1 MFFSYPTLSPSF
13 WVTSNFRDQ
22 WHLCF
27 GKYFGF
33 HIPAFWRKVDRFVLT
48 LTVDFEA
55 NFHPFWIVKCIFFIY
70 CCSIIYIIIIF
81 LFLKLD
87 VCRILE
93 FKSAM
98 KGYNLQGHIFKSVE
112 VKSET
117 DCDVNCYLESDCI
130 SFNVVTSPTDGTITC
145 ELSNSDHETHPEDL
159 RRQFGAV
166 YQPIKVKGIT
176 FSEHKRPCYSDEQ

>member
-1 MFFSYPTLSPSF
+1 MYFLCIAVVHFFYYYY
-13 WVTSNFRDQ
+13 N
-22 WHLCF
+22 
-27 GKYFGF
+27 
-33 HIPAFWRKVDRFVLT
+33 
-48 LTVDFEA
+48 
-55 NFHPFWIVKCIFFIY
+55 
-70 CCSIIYIIIIF
+70 F
-81 LFLKLD
+81 LFLKPD

-130 SFNVVTSPTDGTITC
+130 SFNVVTSPTDGKITC

-176 FSEHKRPCYSDEQ
+176 EELFSIDMITTSTNARKSRDLESLLRKTTNSRSIS

>member
-1 MFFSYPTLSPSF
+1 MYFLCIAVVQFFYYYY
-13 WVTSNFRDQ
+13 N
-22 WHLCF
+22 
-27 GKYFGF
+27 
-33 HIPAFWRKVDRFVLT
+33 
-48 LTVDFEA
+48 
-55 NFHPFWIVKCIFFIY
+55 
-70 CCSIIYIIIIF
+70 F
-81 LFLKLD
+81 LFLKPD

-117 DCDVNCYLESDCI
+117 DCDVKCYLESDCI

-176 FSEHKRPCYSDEQ
+176 VELFSIDMITTSTNARKSRDLESLLRKTTNSRCIS

>member
-1 MFFSYPTLSPSF
+1 MY
-13 WVTSNFRDQ
+13 
-22 WHLCF
+22 
-27 GKYFGF
+27 
-33 HIPAFWRKVDRFVLT
+33 
-48 LTVDFEA
+48 
-55 NFHPFWIVKCIFFIY
+55 FFIY
-70 CCSIIYIIIIF
+70 CCSIICIIIIF
-81 LFLKLD
+81 LFLKPD

-159 RRQFGAV
+159 RRKFGAV

>member
-1 MFFSYPTLSPSF
+1 MYFLCIAVVQFFYYYY
-13 WVTSNFRDQ
+13 N
-22 WHLCF
+22 
-27 GKYFGF
+27 
-33 HIPAFWRKVDRFVLT
+33 
-48 LTVDFEA
+48 
-55 NFHPFWIVKCIFFIY
+55 
-70 CCSIIYIIIIF
+70 F
-81 LFLKLD
+81 LFLKPD

-112 VKSET
+112 VQNET
-117 DCDVNCYLESDCI
+117 DCDVKCYLESDCI

-176 FSEHKRPCYSDEQ
+176 EELFSIDMITTSTNARKSRDLESLLRKTTNSRCIS

>member
-1 MFFSYPTLSPSF
+1 MYFLCIAVVQFFYYYY
-13 WVTSNFRDQ
+13 N
-22 WHLCF
+22 
-27 GKYFGF
+27 
-33 HIPAFWRKVDRFVLT
+33 
-48 LTVDFEA
+48 
-55 NFHPFWIVKCIFFIY
+55 
-70 CCSIIYIIIIF
+70 F
-81 LFLKLD
+81 LFLKPD

-130 SFNVVTSPTDGTITC
+130 SFNVVTSPTDGKITC

-176 FSEHKRPCYSDEQ
+176 VELFSIDKITTFTNARET

>member
-1 MFFSYPTLSPSF
+1 MYFLCIAVVQFFYYYY
-13 WVTSNFRDQ
+13 N
-22 WHLCF
+22 
-27 GKYFGF
+27 
-33 HIPAFWRKVDRFVLT
+33 
-48 LTVDFEA
+48 
-55 NFHPFWIVKCIFFIY
+55 
-70 CCSIIYIIIIF
+70 F
-81 LFLKLD
+81 LFLKPD
-87 VCRILE
+87 VCRVLE

-176 FSEHKRPCYSDEQ
+176 VELFSIDKITTFTMQEKLRVTFTENDKLEMH

>member
-1 MFFSYPTLSPSF
+1 MYFLYVAVVQFFYYYY
-13 WVTSNFRDQ
+13 N
-22 WHLCF
+22 
-27 GKYFGF
+27 
-33 HIPAFWRKVDRFVLT
+33 
-48 LTVDFEA
+48 
-55 NFHPFWIVKCIFFIY
+55 
-70 CCSIIYIIIIF
+70 F
-81 LFLKLD
+81 LFLKPD

-176 FSEHKRPCYSDEQ
+176 VELFSIDMITTSTNARKSRDLESLLRKTTNSRCIS

>member
-1 MFFSYPTLSPSF
+1 MYFLCIAVVQFFYYYY
-13 WVTSNFRDQ
+13 N
-22 WHLCF
+22 
-27 GKYFGF
+27 
-33 HIPAFWRKVDRFVLT
+33 
-48 LTVDFEA
+48 
-55 NFHPFWIVKCIFFIY
+55 
-70 CCSIIYIIIIF
+70 F
-81 LFLKLD
+81 LFLKPD

-130 SFNVVTSPTDGTITC
+130 SFNVVTSPTDGKITC

-176 FSEHKRPCYSDEQ
+176 VELFSIDMITTSTNTRKSRDLKSLLRKTTNSRCIS

>member
-1 MFFSYPTLSPSF
+1 MYFLCIAVVQFFYYYY
-13 WVTSNFRDQ
+13 N
-22 WHLCF
+22 
-27 GKYFGF
+27 
-33 HIPAFWRKVDRFVLT
+33 
-48 LTVDFEA
+48 
-55 NFHPFWIVKCIFFIY
+55 
-70 CCSIIYIIIIF
+70 F
-81 LFLKLD
+81 LFLKPD

-117 DCDVNCYLESDCI
+117 DCDVKCYLESDCI
-130 SFNVVTSPTDGTITC
+130 SFNVVTSPTDGKITC

-176 FSEHKRPCYSDEQ
+176 VELFSIDMITTSTNTRKSRDLKSLLRKTTNSRCIS

>member
-1 MFFSYPTLSPSF
+1 MYFLCIAVVQFFYYYY
-13 WVTSNFRDQ
+13 N
-22 WHLCF
+22 
-27 GKYFGF
+27 
-33 HIPAFWRKVDRFVLT
+33 
-48 LTVDFEA
+48 
-55 NFHPFWIVKCIFFIY
+55 
-70 CCSIIYIIIIF
+70 F
-81 LFLKLD
+81 LFLKPD
-87 VCRILE
+87 VCRVLE

-176 FSEHKRPCYSDEQ
+176 EELFSIDMITTSTNARKSRDLESLLRKTTNSRCIS

>member
-1 MFFSYPTLSPSF
+1 MYFLCIAVVQFFYYYY
-13 WVTSNFRDQ
+13 N
-22 WHLCF
+22 
-27 GKYFGF
+27 
-33 HIPAFWRKVDRFVLT
+33 
-48 LTVDFEA
+48 
-55 NFHPFWIVKCIFFIY
+55 
-70 CCSIIYIIIIF
+70 F
-81 LFLKLD
+81 LFLKPD

-98 KGYNLQGHIFKSVE
+98 KGYNLHGHIFKSVE
-112 VKSET
+112 VQNET
-117 DCDVNCYLESDCI
+117 DCDVKCYLESDCI

-176 FSEHKRPCYSDEQ
+176 EELFSIDMITTSTNARKSRDLESLLRKTTNSRCIS

>member
-1 MFFSYPTLSPSF
+1 MYFLCIAVVQFFYYYY
-13 WVTSNFRDQ
+13 N
-22 WHLCF
+22 
-27 GKYFGF
+27 
-33 HIPAFWRKVDRFVLT
+33 
-48 LTVDFEA
+48 
-55 NFHPFWIVKCIFFIY
+55 
-70 CCSIIYIIIIF
+70 F
-81 LFLKLD
+81 LFLKPD

-176 FSEHKRPCYSDEQ
+176 VELFSIDKITTFTNARET

>member
-1 MFFSYPTLSPSF
+1 MYFLCIAVVQFFYYYY
-13 WVTSNFRDQ
+13 N
-22 WHLCF
+22 
-27 GKYFGF
+27 
-33 HIPAFWRKVDRFVLT
+33 
-48 LTVDFEA
+48 
-55 NFHPFWIVKCIFFIY
+55 
-70 CCSIIYIIIIF
+70 F
-81 LFLKLD
+81 LFLKPD
-87 VCRILE
+87 VCRVLE

-112 VKSET
+112 VQNET
-117 DCDVNCYLESDCI
+117 DCDVKCYLESDCI

-176 FSEHKRPCYSDEQ
+176 VELFSIDMITTSTNTRKSRDLKSLLGKTTNSRCIS

>member
-1 MFFSYPTLSPSF
+1 MY
-13 WVTSNFRDQ
+13 
-22 WHLCF
+22 
-27 GKYFGF
+27 
-33 HIPAFWRKVDRFVLT
+33 
-48 LTVDFEA
+48 
-55 NFHPFWIVKCIFFIY
+55 FFIY
-70 CCSIIYIIIIF
+70 CCSIICIIIIF

-112 VKSET
+112 VQSET
-117 DCDVNCYLESDCI
+117 DCDVKCYLESDCI

-176 FSEHKRPCYSDEQ
+176 VELFSIDMITTSTNTRKSRDLKSLLRKTTNSRCIS

>member
-1 MFFSYPTLSPSF
+1 MYFLCIAVAQFFYYYY
-13 WVTSNFRDQ
+13 N
-22 WHLCF
+22 
-27 GKYFGF
+27 
-33 HIPAFWRKVDRFVLT
+33 
-48 LTVDFEA
+48 
-55 NFHPFWIVKCIFFIY
+55 
-70 CCSIIYIIIIF
+70 F
-81 LFLKLD
+81 LFLKPD

-112 VKSET
+112 VKNET

-176 FSEHKRPCYSDEQ
+176 VELFSIDKITTFTNARET

>member
-1 MFFSYPTLSPSF
+1 M
-13 WVTSNFRDQ
+13 
-22 WHLCF
+22 
-27 GKYFGF
+27 
-33 HIPAFWRKVDRFVLT
+33 
-48 LTVDFEA
+48 
-55 NFHPFWIVKCIFFIY
+55 
-70 CCSIIYIIIIF
+70 
-81 LFLKLD
+81 
-87 VCRILE
+87 
-93 FKSAM
+93 
-98 KGYNLQGHIFKSVE
+98 QGHIFKSVE

-176 FSEHKRPCYSDEQ
+176 EELFSIDMITTSTNARKSRDLESLLRKTTNSRSIS

>member
-1 MFFSYPTLSPSF
+1 MYFLCIAVVQFFYYYY
-13 WVTSNFRDQ
+13 N
-22 WHLCF
+22 
-27 GKYFGF
+27 
-33 HIPAFWRKVDRFVLT
+33 
-48 LTVDFEA
+48 
-55 NFHPFWIVKCIFFIY
+55 
-70 CCSIIYIIIIF
+70 F
-81 LFLKLD
+81 LFLKPD

-117 DCDVNCYLESDCI
+117 DCDVKCYLESDCI
-130 SFNVVTSPTDGTITC
+130 SFNVVTSPTDGKITC

-176 FSEHKRPCYSDEQ
+176 EELFSIDMITTSTNARKSRDLESLLRKTTNSRCIS

>member
-1 MFFSYPTLSPSF
+1 MYFLCIAVVQFFYYYY
-13 WVTSNFRDQ
+13 N
-22 WHLCF
+22 
-27 GKYFGF
+27 
-33 HIPAFWRKVDRFVLT
+33 
-48 LTVDFEA
+48 
-55 NFHPFWIVKCIFFIY
+55 
-70 CCSIIYIIIIF
+70 F
-81 LFLKLD
+81 LFLKPD
-87 VCRILE
+87 VCRVLE

-176 FSEHKRPCYSDEQ
+176 VELFSIDMITTSTNTRKSRDLKSLLRKTTNSRCIS

>member
-1 MFFSYPTLSPSF
+1 MYFLYVAVVQFFYYYY
-13 WVTSNFRDQ
+13 N
-22 WHLCF
+22 
-27 GKYFGF
+27 
-33 HIPAFWRKVDRFVLT
+33 
-48 LTVDFEA
+48 
-55 NFHPFWIVKCIFFIY
+55 
-70 CCSIIYIIIIF
+70 F
-81 LFLKLD
+81 LFLKPD

-112 VKSET
+112 VQNET
-117 DCDVNCYLESDCI
+117 DCDVKCYLESDCI
-130 SFNVVTSPTDGTITC
+130 SFNVVTSPTDGKITC

-176 FSEHKRPCYSDEQ
+176 VELFSIDMITTSTNARKSRDLESLLRKTTNSRCIS

>member
-1 MFFSYPTLSPSF
+1 MYFLYIAVVQFFYYYY
-13 WVTSNFRDQ
+13 N
-22 WHLCF
+22 
-27 GKYFGF
+27 
-33 HIPAFWRKVDRFVLT
+33 
-48 LTVDFEA
+48 
-55 NFHPFWIVKCIFFIY
+55 
-70 CCSIIYIIIIF
+70 F
-81 LFLKLD
+81 LFLKPD

-112 VKSET
+112 VQNET
-117 DCDVNCYLESDCI
+117 DCDVKCYLESDCI
-130 SFNVVTSPTDGTITC
+130 SFNVVTSPTDGKITC

-176 FSEHKRPCYSDEQ
+176 VELFSIDKITTSTNARKSRDLESLLRKTANARCIS

>member
-1 MFFSYPTLSPSF
+1 MYFLCIAVVQFFYYYY
-13 WVTSNFRDQ
+13 N
-22 WHLCF
+22 
-27 GKYFGF
+27 
-33 HIPAFWRKVDRFVLT
+33 
-48 LTVDFEA
+48 
-55 NFHPFWIVKCIFFIY
+55 
-70 CCSIIYIIIIF
+70 F
-81 LFLKLD
+81 LFLKPD
-87 VCRILE
+87 VCRVLE

-112 VKSET
+112 VQNET
-117 DCDVNCYLESDCI
+117 DCDVKCYLESDCI

-176 FSEHKRPCYSDEQ
+176 EELFSIDMITTSTNARKSRDLESLLRKTTNSRCIS

>member
-1 MFFSYPTLSPSF
+1 MYFLCIAVVQFFYYYY
-13 WVTSNFRDQ
+13 N
-22 WHLCF
+22 
-27 GKYFGF
+27 
-33 HIPAFWRKVDRFVLT
+33 
-48 LTVDFEA
+48 
-55 NFHPFWIVKCIFFIY
+55 
-70 CCSIIYIIIIF
+70 F
-81 LFLKLD
+81 LFLKPD

-176 FSEHKRPCYSDEQ
+176 VELFSIDMITTSTNARKSRDLESLLRKTTNSRCIS

>member
-1 MFFSYPTLSPSF
+1 MYFLYIAVVQFFYYYY
-13 WVTSNFRDQ
+13 N
-22 WHLCF
+22 
-27 GKYFGF
+27 
-33 HIPAFWRKVDRFVLT
+33 
-48 LTVDFEA
+48 
-55 NFHPFWIVKCIFFIY
+55 
-70 CCSIIYIIIIF
+70 F
-81 LFLKLD
+81 LFLKPD

-112 VKSET
+112 VQNET
-117 DCDVNCYLESDCI
+117 DCDVKCYLESDCI
-130 SFNVVTSPTDGTITC
+130 SFNVVTSPTDGKITC

-176 FSEHKRPCYSDEQ
+176 EELFTIDMITTSTNARKSRDLESLLRKTINSRCIS

>member
-1 MFFSYPTLSPSF
+1 MYFLCIAVVQFFYYYY
-13 WVTSNFRDQ
+13 N
-22 WHLCF
+22 
-27 GKYFGF
+27 
-33 HIPAFWRKVDRFVLT
+33 
-48 LTVDFEA
+48 
-55 NFHPFWIVKCIFFIY
+55 
-70 CCSIIYIIIIF
+70 F
-81 LFLKLD
+81 LFLKPD
-87 VCRILE
+87 VCRVLE

-130 SFNVVTSPTDGTITC
+130 SFNVVTSPTDGKITC

-176 FSEHKRPCYSDEQ
+176 VELFSIDKITTFTNARET

>member
-1 MFFSYPTLSPSF
+1 MYFLCIAVVQFFYYYY
-13 WVTSNFRDQ
+13 N
-22 WHLCF
+22 
-27 GKYFGF
+27 
-33 HIPAFWRKVDRFVLT
+33 
-48 LTVDFEA
+48 
-55 NFHPFWIVKCIFFIY
+55 
-70 CCSIIYIIIIF
+70 F
-81 LFLKLD
+81 LFLKPD
-87 VCRILE
+87 VCRVLG

-112 VKSET
+112 VQNET
-117 DCDVNCYLESDCI
+117 DCDVKCYLESDCI

-176 FSEHKRPCYSDEQ
+176 VELFSIDKITTFTNARET

>member
-1 MFFSYPTLSPSF
+1 MYFLCIAVVQFFYYY
-13 WVTSNFRDQ
+13 N
-22 WHLCF
+22 
-27 GKYFGF
+27 
-33 HIPAFWRKVDRFVLT
+33 
-48 LTVDFEA
+48 
-55 NFHPFWIVKCIFFIY
+55 
-70 CCSIIYIIIIF
+70 F
-81 LFLKLD
+81 LFLKPD

-117 DCDVNCYLESDCI
+117 DCDVKCYLESDCI
-130 SFNVVTSPTDGTITC
+130 SFNVVTSPTDGKITC

-176 FSEHKRPCYSDEQ
+176 VELFSIDMITTSTNTRKSRDLKSLLRKTTNSRCIS

>member
-1 MFFSYPTLSPSF
+1 MYFLCIAVVQFFYYYY
-13 WVTSNFRDQ
+13 N
-22 WHLCF
+22 
-27 GKYFGF
+27 
-33 HIPAFWRKVDRFVLT
+33 
-48 LTVDFEA
+48 
-55 NFHPFWIVKCIFFIY
+55 
-70 CCSIIYIIIIF
+70 F
-81 LFLKLD
+81 LFLKPD

-112 VKSET
+112 VQNET
-117 DCDVNCYLESDCI
+117 DCDVKCYLESDCI
-130 SFNVVTSPTDGTITC
+130 SFNVVTSPTDGKITC

-176 FSEHKRPCYSDEQ
+176 EELFTIDMITTSTNARKSRDLESLLRKTINSRCIS

>member
-1 MFFSYPTLSPSF
+1 MYFLCIAVVQFFYYYY
-13 WVTSNFRDQ
+13 N
-22 WHLCF
+22 
-27 GKYFGF
+27 
-33 HIPAFWRKVDRFVLT
+33 
-48 LTVDFEA
+48 
-55 NFHPFWIVKCIFFIY
+55 
-70 CCSIIYIIIIF
+70 F
-81 LFLKLD
+81 LFLKPD
-87 VCRILE
+87 VCRVLE

-176 FSEHKRPCYSDEQ
+176 EELFTIDMITTSTNARKSRDLESLLRKTINSRCIS